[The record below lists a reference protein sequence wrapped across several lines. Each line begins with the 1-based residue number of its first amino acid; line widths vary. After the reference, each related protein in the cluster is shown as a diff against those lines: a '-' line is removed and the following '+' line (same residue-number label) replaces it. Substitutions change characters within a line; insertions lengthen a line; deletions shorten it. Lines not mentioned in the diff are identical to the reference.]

1 MKEKEYIFQTQ
12 EEVITSKITG
22 KLKAL
27 IIKSDVKI
35 QLKIFSEL
43 GYIIFED
50 EGFIGTKYINPKSK
64 LIDDIIV
71 PNEYIYSD
79 FYLNEKL
86 IIQSDG
92 TKSVVSVIVRY
103 HDDSDSKSIK
113 NG

>member
-12 EEVITSKITG
+12 EEIITSKITG
-22 KLKAL
+22 KLKSL
-27 IIKSDVKI
+27 IIRSDVKI
-35 QLKIFSEL
+35 HIKIVSEL

-50 EGFIGTKYINPKSK
+50 NSFIGIKYINPKSK

-92 TKSVVSVIVRY
+92 SKSVVSVIVRY
-103 HDDSDSKSIK
+103 HDDSNSKTI
-113 NG
+113 NA